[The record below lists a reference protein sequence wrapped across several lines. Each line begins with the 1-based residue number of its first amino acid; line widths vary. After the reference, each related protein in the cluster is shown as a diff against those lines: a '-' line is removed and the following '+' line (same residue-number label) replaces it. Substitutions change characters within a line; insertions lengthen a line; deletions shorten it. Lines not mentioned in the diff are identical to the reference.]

1 MQYYSSCR
9 KRRSYVD
16 DLKKG
21 QCLSM
26 KTVIFSHS
34 SGNSTGTLH
43 FIWKVQANTS
53 EAEIVAGNA
62 SAIHKVRPL
71 LSSYHT
77 REMRKQFFND
87 FGLFRCARPAV
98 MREMYRRLTGMCGL
112 ALHCTTLH
120 VCVICY
126 NSS

>member
-1 MQYYSSCR
+1 
-9 KRRSYVD
+9 
-16 DLKKG
+16 
-21 QCLSM
+21 M

-34 SGNSTGTLH
+34 SGNSAGTLH

-71 LSSYHT
+71 LPSYHT
-77 REMRKQFFND
+77 RAMRKQFFND

-98 MREMYRRLTGMCGL
+98 MCEVYRRLTGMCGF
-112 ALHCTTLH
+112 ALHYSTCTCMCN
-120 VCVICY
+120 V
-126 NSS
+126 SS